1 MILAIDPGPTQS
13 AYVLYQ
19 DDRMVCPWN
28 ESVRE
33 FKKVDNNEVLGLLRH
48 YHGTLPLVIE
58 KIASMGM
65 AVGAE
70 VFETCVWT
78 GRFME
83 AFGADRCDRI
93 TRHQVKINLCGSARA
108 KDGNI
113 RQAIIDRFGGSES
126 IKKGGPL
133 YKVSGDV
140 WSALAVALT
149 WCDLRTAGRL
159 ST

>member
-13 AYVLYQ
+13 AFLTYEGMIY
-19 DDRMVCPWN
+19 N
-28 ESVRE
+28 
-33 FKKVDNNEVLGLLRH
+33 FGKVDNEELLRM
-48 YHGTLPLVIE
+48 LLNDLSPNRMVIE

-78 GRFME
+78 GRFMQV
-83 AFGADRCDRI
+83 FGADKCDRI

-108 KDGNI
+108 KDANI
-113 RQAIIDRFGGSES
+113 RQACIDRFGGSQA

-133 YKVSGDV
+133 YGVSGDC

-149 WCDLRTAGRL
+149 WCDLRKQGTEREAVTA
-159 ST
+159 